1 MSGITQPP
9 ITKLDSDDF
18 GAGHD
23 MRPWREAVARSVL
36 GLDFKAL
43 VEGRFRAEMTATD
56 LGGTIL
62 SRTRITPALTLRDRE
77 LADRNTETFTFAMAE
92 KRTLE
97 VGQRG
102 RTLSLRRGQAALLA
116 SDEIGQIAS
125 PHGGIY
131 TALLLPKARL
141 LDKVPDID
149 RKIMQLQPATSGRM
163 KLVLSYAQLC
173 ADTARFADAQVL
185 FLMGEH
191 LVNLVALTLET
202 EQDDEAFRGHSS
214 VVASRLQVIRAVLE
228 KVIDDPDLSLNR
240 LALHCGLSPR
250 SLQFAFERA
259 GTSYSDFL
267 LNLRLNKAF
276 SLLTTDPQMRIIDV
290 ALASGFADVSYF
302 NRRFRIRFGDTPTG
316 IRGSQPCEAPTEV
329 S

>member
-1 MSGITQPP
+1 MSGIAQPS
-9 ITKLDSDDF
+9 IVRLDSDDF
-18 GAGHD
+18 GARHD

-36 GLDFKAL
+36 GLDFKVL
-43 VEGRFRAEMTATD
+43 DDRPFHAEMTATD
-56 LGGTIL
+56 LGGPML

-92 KRTLE
+92 ERTLE

-102 RTLSLRRGQAALLA
+102 RSLSLRRGQAALLA

-125 PHGGIY
+125 PRGGVY
-131 TALLLPKARL
+131 TAVLLPKACL
-141 LDKVPDID
+141 IDKVGDVD

-163 KLVLSYAQLC
+163 RLVISYAQLC
-173 ADTARFADAQVL
+173 AQTARFADTQAL
-185 FLMGEH
+185 SLMGEH
-191 LVNLVALTLET
+191 LVNLIALALEN

-214 VVASRLQVIRAVLE
+214 VVTSRLQLVRDVLE

-267 LNLRLNKAF
+267 LNQRLDKALA
-276 SLLTTDPQMRIIDV
+276 LLTSNPQMRIIDI

-302 NRRFRIRFGDTPTG
+302 NRRFRIRFGETPSG
-316 IRGSQPCEAPTEV
+316 IRGSLPTR